1 MPGLPGLEKALREHP
16 QTTFIGHGPGWWASI
31 AGDITKADLAG
42 YPEGKVAPGGAIDRL
57 MDAYPNLYGDL
68 SAGSGAG
75 ALKRDPEFAK
85 AFLARR
91 ADRLMFGTDYLAP
104 KQPVPQFDVLKEL
117 DPPAEVAAKVF
128 RGNAIRVLKL

>member
-1 MPGLPGLEKALREHP
+1 
-16 QTTFIGHGPGWWASI
+16 
-31 AGDITKADLAG
+31 
-42 YPEGKVAPGGAIDRL
+42 

-75 ALKRDPEFAK
+75 ALKRDPAFAK

-104 KQPVPQFDVLKEL
+104 KQPVPQFEVLKEL

-128 RGNAIRVLKL
+128 RENAIRVLKL